1 MIAGMNRREFITLLG
16 GGAAAWPLAAHAQQ
30 LAMPVVGFL
39 SSTAQEHLAALQ
51 DICLIPCVEY
61 DDLQTAIAAYKSFV
75 TR

>member
-1 MIAGMNRREFITLLG
+1 MSGMDRRDFISLL
-16 GGAAAWPLAAHAQQ
+16 GGAAATWPLAAHAQQ